1 MGGGKAGCGGG
12 CWEGGG
18 SCQGVGGIAVVQV
31 GCSRAGGYHYCSL
44 HAFFFFLS
52 LQTAGWKFGFRVFC
66 VSRENFLVRFFSFP
80 CAFFFIL
87 SVDECAVPNVFC
99 LLLFCYFVSVWGFL
113 VSHRAHIQNASSCD
127 LYSCYLSSSLKVR
140 FSNCFSL

>member
-1 MGGGKAGCGGG
+1 MEIEGPILGGGKAGCGGG

-66 VSRENFLVRFFSFP
+66 VSRENFLVRFFSFSQSTNVLCP
-80 CAFFFIL
+80 MS
-87 SVDECAVPNVFC
+87 SVC
-99 LLLFCYFVSVWGFL
+99 CYFAIL
-113 VSHRAHIQNASSCD
+113 
-127 LYSCYLSSSLKVR
+127 
-140 FSNCFSL
+140 